1 MPVRDTAAE
10 TAAKARLLA
19 ALAEDD
25 DHAVASLA
33 AEQHPADLAEIL
45 DELDDS
51 APRLR
56 LFGALDDELA
66 SRVLRDAGEV
76 VRTELLE
83 VLADDRLAGI
93 LEHLDTD
100 DAADLIGEVP
110 EERRRRLLQRTDPE
124 TRREVA
130 ELLTYPADT
139 AGGLMKTEV
148 AAVSSGTVVR
158 EVIDYLRRNAE
169 MFDDVAS
176 VLVVDIDKRPVGMAS
191 LRALILADERTRVDD
206 VMEAE
211 IVAIR
216 HDIDQENV
224 AHLFEKYDLL
234 SAPVVDAGG
243 RLIGSI
249 TVDDVVDVIEEEA
262 TEDMLGLAGVTHDG
276 AFTHGAVGGVRSR
289 LPWLVVNLLTAA
301 LSAITIAMFEGT
313 IRLVAVAAALM
324 TVVASQGGNAGMQ
337 TMTVVVRGLAIGELE
352 SGHLRRLIRRE
363 LTIASVNGLA
373 LGLICG
379 VAVYAWRSDL
389 RLGIVVGGA
398 LFANLLVAA
407 TLGSAVPIA
416 LKAARVDP
424 AVASSVFVTAGTDV
438 LGFLIFLGLLT
449 WAL

>member
-1 MPVRDTAAE
+1 MSVKDTASE
-10 TAAKARLLA
+10 RDERARLLA
-19 ALAEDD
+19 ALASDD
-25 DHAVASLA
+25 DTALASLA

-45 DELDDS
+45 DALEDS
-51 APRLR
+51 ETRLR
-56 LFGALDDELA
+56 LFSRLGDELA
-66 SRVLRDAGEV
+66 SHVFRDAGEG
-76 VRTELLE
+76 VRAELIDALD
-83 VLADDRLAGI
+83 DDRLAAI

-100 DAADLIGEVP
+100 DAADLIGDVP
-110 EERRRRLLQRTDPE
+110 EQRRRVLLQRTDPA
-124 TRREVA
+124 TRREVS

-148 AAVSSGTVVR
+148 AAVPSGTLVR
-158 EVIDYLRRNAE
+158 GVIDYLRQNPE
-169 MFDDVAS
+169 TFDNVAS
-176 VLVVDIDKRPVGMAS
+176 VLVVNATNQPVGVAS
-191 LRALILADERTRVDD
+191 LRALILADGGTSIDGI
-206 VMEAE
+206 METE
-211 IVAIR
+211 FVAVR
-216 HDIDQENV
+216 HDLDQENV

-234 SAPVVDAGG
+234 SMPVVDAAG
-243 RLIGSI
+243 RLVGSI
-249 TVDDVVDVIEEEA
+249 TVDDVMDVIEEEA

-276 AFTHGAVGGVRSR
+276 AFTHGTAGGVRSR
-289 LPWLVVNLLTAA
+289 LPWLVLNLLTAA

-352 SGHLRRLIRRE
+352 PGHLRRLIRRE
-363 LTIASVNGLA
+363 LTIASLNGVA
-373 LGLICG
+373 LGILCG
-379 VAVYAWRSDL
+379 VAVYAWRTDL
-389 RLGIVVGGA
+389 RLALVIGGA

-407 TLGSAVPIA
+407 TLGSAVPLA